1 MALRLI
7 PPPDPPSLPVL
18 FGFEEPFLSAVAVFF
33 TGLDGC
39 FLGFGTGCDGGDDCD
54 GGGGGTWRGG
64 GGGGG
69 AWRGGGGGGGGS
81 CTGGGGGG
89 GGRFSAVP

>member
-39 FLGFGTGCDGGDDCD
+39 FLGFGTGCDGGD
-54 GGGGGTWRGG
+54 GGGGGAWRGG